1 MRREPMVI
9 EQAFLIALT
18 IGTSVGAY
26 GVGVGRLRLSVERL
40 GAALLRAFQIIGM
53 SGVFF
58 VANLTIGLAGLLI
71 VRSVSGI
78 FVSVYLLDDMTLGAL
93 SVLQGVVFECWR
105 QGGRGD
111 AG

>member
-1 MRREPMVI
+1 MVI

-26 GVGVGRLRLSVERL
+26 GFGVGRLRLSIERL
-40 GAALLRAFQIIGM
+40 GGALLRAFQIVGM

-58 VANLTIGLAGLLI
+58 VVNLTIGLAGLLI
-71 VRSVSGI
+71 VRTASGM
-78 FVSVYLLDDMTLGAL
+78 FVSVYVLDDMTLGAL

-105 QGGRGD
+105 QGGIGESGQ
-111 AG
+111 A